1 MLPLEP
7 IQALF
12 HIDFNLK
19 KEYALWIHELEQA
32 IVVFGMVHI
41 LQVLQDPKK
50 ELFSDDFIQALF
62 FLLIGFSFYFL
73 VWKKL
78 IKFVYEDE
86 KKEGFRS
93 TFRLFR

>member
-1 MLPLEP
+1 MVLSLEP

-12 HIDFNLK
+12 HVDFNLR
-19 KEYALWIHELEQA
+19 KEYALWLHELEQA
-32 IVVFGMVHI
+32 VIVFGMVHI

-50 ELFSDDFIQALF
+50 ELFSDEFVQALF
-62 FLLIGFSFYFL
+62 FVLIAFSFYFL

-78 IKFVYEDE
+78 IKFVYSD
-86 KKEGFRS
+86 KKEGFKS

>member
-1 MLPLEP
+1 MLPLGP
-7 IQALF
+7 TQALY
-12 HIDFNLK
+12 HVDFNLK

-50 ELFSDDFIQALF
+50 ELFNDEFVQALI
-62 FLLIGFSFYFL
+62 FLLLGFSFYFL
-73 VWKKL
+73 IWKKL
-78 IKFVYEDE
+78 IKVVYEDE